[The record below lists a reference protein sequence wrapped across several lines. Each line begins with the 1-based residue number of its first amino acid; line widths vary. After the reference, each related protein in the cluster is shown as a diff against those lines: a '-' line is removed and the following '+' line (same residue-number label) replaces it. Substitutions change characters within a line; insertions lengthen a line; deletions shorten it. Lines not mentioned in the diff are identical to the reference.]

1 MVAAR
6 HINRELLTIFVA
18 TLLVLFAVAV
28 GGRFIG
34 YLQEAAAGKFAAD
47 DLMTIIALRLPGFV
61 QLIAPFAFYI
71 AVLLT
76 VGRLHAEQEM
86 AVLRSS
92 GAGSGQLIAWITPS
106 AMLLAAGIGALSLW
120 ITPDRNAALDRFLIE
135 QRAEASFDRLSAG
148 TFNAFGRGQRTLY
161 AETVSD
167 DGQTLGGV
175 FIFEHGRHDPLVTL
189 WADQASRHM
198 DERTGSQFL
207 VLQNGTRHS
216 QQRDSNASQPTAG
229 LAQRRQVI
237 DFSTLSQKIDTDVAA
252 SRRAKPEAL
261 ASATL
266 WNRPDAVAAA
276 ELHWRIALPTFTL
289 ISVLLALGIA
299 PVKPRQG
306 RFGKVL
312 PGMAALV
319 AYYLALLANQNA
331 VLSGHLPPLVGLWP
345 AHALFA
351 AGAVAALAV
360 SAKPARR

>member
-6 HINRELLTIFVA
+6 HINRELLAVFVA

-34 YLQEAAAGKFAAD
+34 YLQEAAAGKFVAA
-47 DLMTIIALRLPGFV
+47 DLMTIMALRLPGFV
-61 QLIAPFAFYI
+61 QLIAPFACHI

-92 GAGSGQLIAWITPS
+92 GAGTGRLLAWFLPS
-106 AMLLAAGIGALSLW
+106 ATLLAAGVGALSLW
-120 ITPDRNAALDRFLIE
+120 ITPDRNAALDRFLIK

-148 TFNAFGRGQRTLY
+148 AFNAFGRGQRALY
-161 AETVSD
+161 AETVSG

-175 FIFEHGRHDPLVTL
+175 FIFERGKGEPLVTI
-189 WADQASRHM
+189 WAEQASRHV

-207 VLQNGTRHS
+207 VLGDGIRHS
-216 QQRDSNASQPTAG
+216 HRPADDPSRRPEG
-229 LAQRRQVI
+229 LRRQVI
-237 DFSTLSQKIDTDVAA
+237 EFSTLSQRIDTDVAA
-252 SRRAKPEAL
+252 SRRVKPEAL
-261 ASATL
+261 SSAAL
-266 WNRPDAVAAA
+266 RHRSDAAAAA
-276 ELHWRIALPTFTL
+276 ELHWRMALPTFTL
-289 ISVLLALGIA
+289 ISALIALGLA

-306 RFGKVL
+306 RFGRVL
-312 PGMAALV
+312 PSMTMLV

-331 VLSGHLPPLVGLWP
+331 VLSGHLPAVAGLWP

-351 AGAVAALAV
+351 AIAAAALAR
-360 SAKPARR
+360 SAKPARQ

>member
-1 MVAAR
+1 MIAAR
-6 HINRELLTIFVA
+6 HINRELLAVFVA

-34 YLQEAAAGKFAAD
+34 YLQEAAAGKFAAS
-47 DLMTIIALRLPGFV
+47 DLVAIMALRLPGFV
-61 QLIAPFAFYI
+61 QLIAPFAFHI

-92 GAGSGQLIAWITPS
+92 GAGTWQLLAWILPS
-106 AMLLAAGIGALSLW
+106 ATLLAVGVGALSLW

-135 QRAEASFDRLSAG
+135 LRAQATFDRMSVG

-175 FIFEHGRHDPLVTL
+175 FIFERGKGESLVTI
-189 WADQASRHM
+189 WAEQASRHV

-207 VLQNGTRHS
+207 VLGDGVRHS
-216 QQRDSNASQPTAG
+216 QEPVSDPSRRTEG
-229 LAQRRQVI
+229 LRRQVI
-237 DFSTLSQKIDTDVAA
+237 EFSALSQKIDTDVAA
-252 SRRAKPEAL
+252 SRRVKPEAL
-261 ASATL
+261 PSATL
-266 WNRPDAVAAA
+266 WHRADAAAAA
-276 ELHWRIALPTFTL
+276 ELHWRLALPAFTL
-289 ISVLLALGIA
+289 ISALIAMGLA

-306 RFGKVL
+306 RFGRVL
-312 PGMAALV
+312 PSMAMLV

-331 VLSGHLPPLVGLWP
+331 VLSGHLPAVAGLWP

-351 AGAVAALAV
+351 AIAAAALAR
-360 SAKPARR
+360 SAKPARQ